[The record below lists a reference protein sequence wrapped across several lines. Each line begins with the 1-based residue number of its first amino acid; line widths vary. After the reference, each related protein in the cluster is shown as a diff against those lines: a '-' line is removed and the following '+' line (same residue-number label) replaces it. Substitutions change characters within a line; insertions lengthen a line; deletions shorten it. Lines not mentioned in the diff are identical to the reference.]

1 MYFAGV
7 LVPVLASAAAAAVVV
22 AAAAEADEN
31 AEADIAPESA
41 SGYSDEILSL
51 LSSFH
56 PLHLHYQ

>member
-7 LVPVLASAAAAAVVV
+7 LVLASAAAGAAVVV
-22 AAAAEADEN
+22 VVAAAEADED
-31 AEADIAPESA
+31 ADADIAPESA

-56 PLHLHYQ
+56 RLHLHYQ